1 MIRIRENR
9 RKTGKGSLQ
18 RFVRGAGGHLMAPGL
33 LLMVV
38 GLAGCDSLLEAE
50 LPGNLVD
57 SDLNDPRLAETL
69 VLGAQADFDCV
80 YDNVVEVTGFWTGEF
95 YATDNAVWL
104 LEPQHR
110 LTPYWETRW
119 GDGTC
124 EEERA
129 HHNGLQTAR
138 VQAKTAV
145 EFIDAFE
152 NFNEAERAFLV
163 GKALAY
169 EGWAIQLL
177 AESFCQVVFDGGVPM
192 SREEG
197 YQAAR
202 DRFTEAISRLS
213 GVGGSRQGEADTYRY
228 ASLNGRAR
236 ANLNLGELG
245 SVAGDA
251 SQVPESWD
259 GLYASYSDAL
269 SRTYNNLYWQSN
281 IDFGVIL
288 SWEYAPG
295 QHGGLPVPADAQLLG
310 IFKPTGD
317 FDPRVPMIHEGLG
330 EGFDAFSD
338 IWVQG
343 KYLSRN
349 DPIPVTSWEE
359 SQLMIAEVTGGQ
371 TAVNIINMLRDK
383 YPELAPYDFASND
396 EAEIQTQLRIER
408 KKELFLEGTRMADQI
423 RWNEPFTQGLSP
435 RGQPYNSAVVGCIP
449 LPDFETLTNP
459 NF

>member
-1 MIRIRENR
+1 MTGNSRDREGRR
-9 RKTGKGSLQ
+9 RKPRGGWLTLFGVLL
-18 RFVRGAGGHLMAPGL
+18 VAAGAGA
-33 LLMVV
+33 
-38 GLAGCDSLLEAE
+38 CDSLLEAD
-50 LPGNLVD
+50 LPGALV
-57 SDLNDPRLAETL
+57 SGDLNDPRLAETL

-80 YDNVVEVTGFWTGEF
+80 YDNHVEVMGFWTGEF

-110 LTPYWETRW
+110 LNPYWETRW

-145 EFIDAFE
+145 EFISGFE
-152 NFNEAERAFLV
+152 EMNPNEQNFLI

-169 EGWAIQLL
+169 EGWSIQLL
-177 AESFCQVVFDGGVPM
+177 AEDFCQVVFDGGAPM
-192 SREEG
+192 SREDG
-197 YQAAR
+197 YRAAR
-202 DRFTEAISRLS
+202 DRFSQAVERLG
-213 GVGGSRQGEADTYRY
+213 GVTGSRQAEANTYRY

-236 ANLNLGELG
+236 AHLMLGEVG
-245 SVAGDA
+245 SVVADA
-251 SQVPESWD
+251 SQVPE
-259 GLYASYSDAL
+259 GFVLEASFNDAIA
-269 SRTYNNLYWQSN
+269 RTYNNIYWQSN

-295 QHGGLPVPADAQLLG
+295 EHGGMPVPADAELLG
-310 IFKPTGD
+310 IFEPTGE

-330 EGFDAFSD
+330 VGFDAFSD

-343 KYLSRN
+343 KYLSRSA
-349 DPIPVTSWEE
+349 PIPVTSWEE
-359 SQLMIAEVTGGQ
+359 SQLMIAEVEGGQ
-371 TAVNIINMLRDK
+371 RAVDIINMLRDR
-383 YPELAPYDFASND
+383 YPELAPHDFAGTN
-396 EAEIQTQLRIER
+396 EAEIQAQVRIER
-408 KKELFLEGTRMADQI
+408 KKELFLEGTRMADQM
-423 RWNEPFTQGLSP
+423 RWDEPFPQGQSP
-435 RGQPYNSAVVGCIP
+435 RGQPYNPNVVGCVP